1 MEIFKENDPSSKCL
15 NLISNKMPLAL
26 SKYYVE
32 INFPENIKSETVN
45 MVENIRNAMIKRI
58 QELEWLDESTRKYA
72 IEKVLK
78 IKYNLGYT
86 DFVLNHEMIYNKYKS
101 IGNIHD
107 DFLSMLMSIENESLK
122 DKYKL
127 FYNENPENS
136 INEIPIMPTYIV
148 NALYSPNTNHMDFP
162 AAVLQEPNFDVNQP
176 DYINYGNMGSTMGHE
191 LTHAFDNNGKKY
203 DSDGKEFN
211 WWTDNDNEEFNE
223 FSQCY
228 IDQYGNYSSEIEGKK
243 YYVDGI
249 NTLNENLADN
259 GGLDRAFEAWKMSIE
274 KNPEIAKTRNMK
286 LPGLS
291 EYTMEQLFYIS
302 YAHANCEVRN
312 NKKIFEDTH
321 SPGVFRVNGVVSNNK
336 RFAKIFNC
344 PAKSPM
350 NPDHKCTLW

>member
-1 MEIFKENDPSSKCL
+1 MEMEMEIFKENDPSSKCL

-136 INEIPIMPTYIV
+136 INEIPIMPTYVSFFI
-148 NALYSPNTNHMDFP
+148 
-162 AAVLQEPNFDVNQP
+162 
-176 DYINYGNMGSTMGHE
+176 YI
-191 LTHAFDNNGKKY
+191 
-203 DSDGKEFN
+203 
-211 WWTDNDNEEFNE
+211 
-223 FSQCY
+223 
-228 IDQYGNYSSEIEGKK
+228 
-243 YYVDGI
+243 I
-249 NTLNENLADN
+249 NTILFKNKFFFINSLNN
-259 GGLDRAFEAWKMSIE
+259 F
-274 KNPEIAKTRNMK
+274 K
-286 LPGLS
+286 L
-291 EYTMEQLFYIS
+291 F
-302 YAHANCEVRN
+302 
-312 NKKIFEDTH
+312 F
-321 SPGVFRVNGVVSNNK
+321 VFPILK
-336 RFAKIFNC
+336 
-344 PAKSPM
+344 
-350 NPDHKCTLW
+350 